1 MDIDIDDDIFLKYLV
16 NCIRNDVVSFQ
27 TYSAKVFN
35 IEKTRLVN
43 ILRLAKNNNTYSPT
57 NNADVESQL
66 NALCDS
72 QMRTEFLK
80 LRNHEILNNEKITPF
95 FVKMASCA
103 KPSYKISDILDN
115 SGKPFVNNKALSE
128 FGVNYFQQIYSKP
141 IDEPLNLSGCIKNF
155 LGQDILANPVV
166 TSSKLTVN
174 EAAQLEAPLSL
185 YELDEAA
192 KQANKKSAPGADG
205 LSNEFIIKFWNV
217 FCVPL
222 LRYANCCFQKGELT
236 STFKSANIRL
246 IPKKGSHVDIKNWR
260 PISLLSNL
268 YKILS
273 RALNNRFKKTTDRVT
288 SSAQKGFTYSRY
300 LQEVLINVTEFI
312 GHCKAN
318 EKSGLIVSIDYS
330 KVLIF

>member
-1 MDIDIDDDIFLKYLV
+1 M
-16 NCIRNDVVSFQ
+16 VSFQ

-80 LRNHEILNNEKITPF
+80 LRNHEILNNEKITPI

-273 RALNNRFKKTTDRVT
+273 
-288 SSAQKGFTYSRY
+288 
-300 LQEVLINVTEFI
+300 
-312 GHCKAN
+312 
-318 EKSGLIVSIDYS
+318 
-330 KVLIF
+330 